1 MDNQFFFAEHHEK
14 LQERLTNFINQ
25 HRASL
30 DLEREDEDQH
40 AKEIICQLADAG
52 LLKLVVPASF
62 GGEFE
67 PPDVRSICLA
77 RERLCYISGLAD
89 LMFAMQGLGSYAI
102 TLAGSE
108 QQKQE
113 YLPKVASGE
122 YIAAFAITEPNAGS
136 DTGSM
141 QTTAI
146 KDGDDYI
153 LNGTKR
159 FISNAGIA
167 SFYTLFAKTDPTLG
181 NKGVSAFVVNADTP
195 GITIK
200 KLKLISPHPIGELTF
215 NDCRISSS
223 QLLGEPGQGF
233 KLAMRVLDTFRA
245 SVGAMALGMGTRAL
259 DEAISYAKN
268 RIQFNRPLSELQA
281 TQFKLAEIATE
292 LDAARLLVY
301 RAAWLKDQGGKITRE
316 AAMAKLFATESAQ
329 RAVDQ
334 AVQIHGGSGLVH
346 GVITERLYRDIRST
360 RIYEGTSEIQKIVI
374 ASQILK

>member
-1 MDNQFFFAEHHEK
+1 MDNQFFFADHHEK
-14 LQERLTNFINQ
+14 LHEKLTSFINQ

-40 AKEIICQLADAG
+40 AKEIICQLAEAD

-62 GGEFE
+62 GGEFD

-141 QTTAI
+141 QTIAI

-181 NKGVSAFVVNADTP
+181 NKGVSAFVVNANTP

-268 RIQFNRPLSELQA
+268 RIQFNRPLSDLQA

-292 LDAARLLVY
+292 LEAARLLVY
-301 RAAWLKDQGGKITRE
+301 RAAWLKDKGETITRE

-360 RIYEGTSEIQKIVI
+360 RIYEGTSEIQKLVI
-374 ASQILK
+374 ANQILK